1 MNQPKIR
8 TRYVHVSSRH
18 RQVTPDD
25 LAEMKVHLQ
34 HPIKD
39 VHRVALKSFTVAN
52 SGHNVLRLENTLGW
66 YEFFK
71 ASGSSKYEKK
81 FFAIAVPEGYYTSAE
96 LLAEINTTIINLP
109 TAEHQVVA
117 ETPLTMNFTQHT
129 SKYNTEISLTHSGL
143 GDKWF
148 APAVIG
154 NEGSISLWKKMGFGD
169 TQIINVKDGNLENR
183 LAAMQL
189 SLQDGTVGT
198 TSAVLTQANADSSS
212 IDLVSNFASTV
223 ENPGGCY
230 IISDKLTSGS
240 TYETRLNP
248 DRLHTEAR
256 PENIFEWVQFGVDRY
271 YWVQHQSDI
280 LHWHYLNGATIHDFD
295 IRLESEAR
303 TLLNH
308 KGGIGEYNL
317 VLVFETIDHDE
328 YTAEY
333 VKQYN
338 AEGYALAHNP
348 QTIRRL

>member
-8 TRYVHVSSRH
+8 TRYVHVSSKH
-18 RQVTPDD
+18 RQATPDD
-25 LAEMKVHLQ
+25 PAEMRVHLQ

-52 SGHNVLRLENTLGW
+52 SGNNVLNLENVFGW

-71 ASGSSKYEKK
+71 ASGSSVYEKK
-81 FFAIAVPEGYYTSAE
+81 FFAVAVPEGYYTSAE
-96 LLAEINTTIINLP
+96 LITEINTRMSSMP
-109 TAEHQVVA
+109 TAEHQVIS
-117 ETPLTMNFTQHT
+117 ETPLTINLSQNTN
-129 SKYNTEISLTHSGL
+129 KYNTEITLTHSGL

-154 NEGSISLWKKMGFGD
+154 NEGTSLWKKMGFSD
-169 TQIINVKDGNLENR
+169 NQIIDGKSGNLENKLSAIQ
-183 LAAMQL
+183 LA
-189 SLQDGTVGT
+189 LQEGSVGT
-198 TSAVLTQANADSSS
+198 ASAVLTQANADSST

-223 ENPGGCY
+223 ENPGGLY
-230 IISDKLTSGS
+230 IVSDKLTSGS

-256 PENIFEWVQFGVDRY
+256 PENIFEWIQFGVDRY
-271 YWVQHQSDI
+271 YWVRHQSDI
-280 LHWHYLNGATIHDFD
+280 LHWHYLNGDTINDFD

-317 VLVFETIDHDE
+317 VLVFETVDHDE
-328 YTAEY
+328 YTADY

-338 AEGYALAHNP
+338 ADGYALAHNP
-348 QTIRRL
+348 QTIRRV